1 MFDYDPLLQL
11 NAHYLEQIP
20 DFYNRYLKNNNGVL
34 AIEIMEQVQNDLE
47 DNEFDER
54 LTKIF
59 NLPPFNGYV
68 LNFFNEYEFMEYC
81 AMKYGTKWGE
91 EVKYYLW
98 N

>member
-34 AIEIMEQVQNDLE
+34 ATEIMEQVQTDLE

-68 LNFFNEYEFMEYC
+68 LNFLTNMN
-81 AMKYGTKWGE
+81 
-91 EVKYYLW
+91 LW
-98 N
+98 NIVL